1 MTHGSMA
8 AGVSGLSRLVDAQS
22 RAISPENPTGAKGA
36 AARATDGVAAAAA
49 RDLGPGWKISPY
61 VDVRA
66 GSTLEL
72 ADISG
77 PGVIRQIWLTPA
89 GCPWRFLVLR
99 IYWDDQ
105 EQPSIEC
112 PLGDFFASG
121 WGGFPWSG
129 HGQVSSL
136 PVCVNPG
143 SALNCFWEMPFRR
156 RCRITMENLSGD
168 EARLYYQVNYEL
180 SEVVEDAAYF
190 HAQFRR
196 SNPLRYKADHVI
208 LDQVGGRGH
217 YVGTYVAWGA
227 NNNGWWGEGELKFFV
242 DGDDAWPTI
251 ASTGTE
257 DYFLG
262 SYNFWVNGA
271 YKPFTTPYSGLPHAI
286 IPDGSDPGFTQSR
299 FGMYRW
305 HLTDPVRFGSDIRVT
320 MQALGWR
327 SGGRYLPLQ
336 DDISS
341 VAFWYQTLPTR
352 PFPVLPEADGL
363 EII

>member
-1 MTHGSMA
+1 MA
-8 AGVSGLSRLVDAQS
+8 GGVDGLSRLSGARS
-22 RAISPENPTGAKGA
+22 RAISPENRTGAKGA
-36 AARATDGVAAAAA
+36 ATMDAEGVASHAA
-49 RDLGPGWKISPY
+49 RDLGRGWKVSPY
-61 VDVRA
+61 VTIAA
-66 GSTLEL
+66 GETIEL
-72 ADISG
+72 AAIDG
-77 PGVIRQIWLTPA
+77 PGTITQIWLTPA
-89 GCPWRFLVLR
+89 GVPWRFLVLR
-99 IYWDDQ
+99 VYWDGQ
-105 EQPSIEC
+105 EQPSVEC
-112 PLGDFFASG
+112 PLGDFFAAG
-121 WGGFPWSG
+121 WGGFGWNP
-129 HGQVSSL
+129 HAQVSSI

-156 RCRITMENLSGD
+156 SCRITMENVSAG

-180 SEVVEDAAYF
+180 SEQIPADAGYF

-196 SNPLRYKADHVI
+196 SNPLPYKTDHVI
-208 LDQVGGRGH
+208 LDGVAGNGH
-217 YVGTYVAWGA
+217 YVGTYVAWGS
-227 NNNGWWGEGELKFFV
+227 NSNGWWGEGEVKFYL
-242 DGDDAWPTI
+242 DGDDQWPTI

-271 YKPFTTPYSGLPHAI
+271 YQIFTGPYSGLPEAF

-305 HLTDPVRFGSDIRVT
+305 HLTDPVRFSSDLRVT

-352 PFPVLPEADGL
+352 PFPALPDADGL
-363 EII
+363 EIT

>member
-1 MTHGSMA
+1 MIQGGA
-8 AGVSGLSRLVDAQS
+8 AGLGGLSRLVGAQS

-36 AARATDGVAAAAA
+36 AAQAAHGVASTAA
-49 RDLGPGWKISPY
+49 RDLGQGWKVSPY
-61 VDVRA
+61 VNVGV
-66 GSTLEL
+66 GSTLDL
-72 ADISG
+72 ADIEG
-77 PGVIRQIWLTPA
+77 PGIIRQIWLTPA
-89 GCPWRFLVLR
+89 GCPWRMLVLR
-99 IYWDDQ
+99 VYWDGQ
-105 EQPSIEC
+105 ESPSVEC

-129 HGQVSSL
+129 HAQISSL

-143 SALNCFWEMPFRR
+143 SALNCFWEMPFRA
-156 RCRITMENLSGD
+156 RCRITIENLSAD
-168 EARLYYQVNYEL
+168 QARIYYQVNYEL
-180 SEVVEDAAYF
+180 CQVGADAAYF

-196 SNPLRYKADHVI
+196 SNPLPYQSVHTI
-208 LDQVGGRGH
+208 LDQVSGRGH
-217 YVGTYVAWGA
+217 YVGTYVAWGS
-227 NNNGWWGEGELKFFV
+227 NSNGWWGEGEIKFYL
-242 DGDDAWPTI
+242 DGDDSWPTI

-271 YKPFTTPYSGLPHAI
+271 YQAFTTPYSGLPQVI
-286 IPDGSDPGFTQSR
+286 IPDRSDPNVTQSR

-305 HLTDPVRFGSDIRVT
+305 HLTDPVRFGVDLRVT
-320 MQALGWR
+320 IQALGWR

-341 VAFWYQTLPTR
+341 VAFWYQTLPTGR
-352 PFPVLPEADGL
+352 FPELPDSDGL